1 MPTSFSVWSL
11 GKHLMLAP
19 PPLPLLSP
27 PHLWQRKLAPQN
39 LLTHNLLGLCTM

>member
-11 GKHLMLAP
+11 GKHLMLAQH
-19 PPLPLLSP
+19 PLTLLSP
-27 PHLWQRKLAPQN
+27 THIWKLKLAPQN